1 MKNIFKY
8 MDKVE
13 IAIIAF
19 VFVLVAIWVWYSVV
33 TFKDISAEKAEM
45 VQSKTELK
53 IKN

>member
-19 VFVLVAIWVWYSVV
+19 VFVLVAIWVWYAVG
-33 TFKDISAEKAEM
+33 TCKDLSAQKAEM
-45 VQSKTELK
+45 VQSKTESK